1 MSTIAV
7 CLPPSIARPLCEELE
22 AVGERVIVLGPL
34 QLGQPD
40 ALGGADALVILA
52 DPRQLDG
59 ALLARCDAARVR
71 VVPVAMDEAGANLA
85 ARLGVVPVREPAA
98 RAVLA
103 SVAAIPGPLT
113 SRRSD
118 VIAVW
123 GPHGAPGRST
133 LAVALAAERSRS
145 GGEVALIDADSH
157 APAVA
162 AMLGLAEEAPGLAGA
177 CRQAGRRSFDEAEY
191 ARIRELVP
199 IEASALAVLSGIN
212 RPSRWPEL
220 PADRMRAVIDAVA
233 RWSDQVFID
242 TSALIEQD
250 EQIVSDIDGGPRRNA
265 ATIAALQRADRIVA
279 VCAADPIGVSRFVR
293 AIMEVRELAPATPIT
308 VVVNRVRSRAIGLD
322 ARGQLRRALERYA
335 AATDVHFI
343 PEDGSAADRAVLH
356 AQPVILAAPRSA
368 LTAAVR
374 RIAGMLDTA
383 GAAGALALP
392 ANGPRRARGAR
403 RSARGSQ

>member
-22 AVGERVIVLGPL
+22 AVGERVAVLGPL
-34 QLGQPD
+34 QIGQPD
-40 ALGGADALVILA
+40 ALAGVDALVLLA

-59 ALLARCDAARVR
+59 ALLARCDAQRVR
-71 VVPVAMDEAGANLA
+71 VVPLALDEAGVNLA
-85 ARLGVVPVREPAA
+85 ARLGVVPVREATA

-103 SVAAIPGPLT
+103 SVAAVPGPLS

-133 LAVALAAERSRS
+133 LAVALAAERVRS
-145 GGEVALIDADSH
+145 GIEVALIDADSH

-162 AMLGLAEEAPGLAGA
+162 AMLGLAEETPGLAGA

-191 ARIRELVP
+191 ARIRDLVP
-199 IEASALAVLSGIN
+199 IEKNALAVLSGIN

-250 EQIVSDIDGGPRRNA
+250 EQIVSDLDGGPRRNA
-265 ATIAALQRADRIVA
+265 ATIAALQRADRIIA

-293 AIMEVRELAPATPIT
+293 AVTELRELAPATPIT

-322 ARGQLRRALERYA
+322 ARGQLRRTLERYA
-335 AATDVHFI
+335 AATEVHFI
-343 PEDGSAADRAVLH
+343 PDDGSAADRAVLH
-356 AQPVILAAPRSA
+356 ALPVIVAAPRSA

-374 RIAGMLDTA
+374 RIAALLDAT
-383 GAAGALALP
+383 GAADAP
-392 ANGPRRARGAR
+392 PRRAQAGRRAR
-403 RSARGSQ
+403 RTRGSARGSQ